1 MTNVNESSSLYI
13 FKNSPLIRFGGY
25 IWSKVNS
32 VFHDDGD
39 EPFGLKTVLNNSK
52 FFHHNTKIGEL
63 MSNLIG
69 MHEIDGKA
77 PKDITKNNVGAQWC
91 AYTVSHAL
99 EFSVGKDKLKKFGI
113 DFSKSPLFKKSSLGT
128 WAAVREYI
136 AWAQKSQIT
145 DKNGHVRT
153 RYNSIAQANVSQA
166 SMINDRAV
174 REKQIRAQLM
184 NNDPKTKIKEGDLII
199 WSGSYACHTDE
210 GIKTL
215 PSSHIGMIERI
226 SQDKNGEF
234 YVWVIEGNA
243 NEPLSDE
250 NYERYINKTDSS
262 IGNQKAGE
270 IVELN
275 KSDGIIRKCY
285 TVKDLANFGYS
296 GYINMSGI
304 VRD

>member
-1 MTNVNESSSLYI
+1 MTNINESSSLNF
-13 FKNSPLIRFGGY
+13 FKNSPLTVFCGH
-25 IWSKVNS
+25 IWNKVNS
-32 VFHDDGD
+32 VFPDGD
-39 EPFGLKTVLNNSK
+39 NESFALRTVLNNSK
-52 FFHHNTKIGEL
+52 FFHHKTKFGEL

-69 MHEIDGKA
+69 IHEVEGNA
-77 PKDITKNNVGAQWC
+77 PKNITKNNIGAQWC

-99 EFSVGKDKLKKFGI
+99 ELSVGKDKLKKFGI

-128 WAAVREYI
+128 WAAVSEYV

-145 DKNGHVRT
+145 DSNGHVKA
-153 RYNSIAQANVSQA
+153 RYNNITQANVSKA
-166 SMINDRAV
+166 TMTNDRAT
-174 REKQIRAQLM
+174 REKQIRAQLT
-184 NNDPKTKIKEGDLII
+184 NNDPMTKIKEGDLII
-199 WSGSYACHTDE
+199 WNGSYACHTDE

-215 PSSHIGMIERI
+215 RSSHIGMIEKI

-243 NEPLSDE
+243 NEPLSDK
-250 NYERYINKTDSS
+250 NFERYINKTDSS
-262 IGNQKAGE
+262 VGSQKAGE

-275 KSDGIIRKCY
+275 QCDGIIRKCY

-304 VRD
+304 VRE